1 MSFKE
6 IFRSLGPGVITGAA
20 DVDPATIGTYSQ
32 AGTQFGFGMVWLAL
46 FQYPMMA
53 IVQEMCARIGLVT
66 GSGLG
71 AVIREKYSRKIA
83 LTIASLILVANTINI
98 GADIGVMAAS
108 IKLFV
113 PQIPTLIAT
122 VSFIVLILASE
133 ILISYRTYVKI
144 LTYLTLSLLSYV
156 VTATI
161 VSGNLEHLLVATV
174 IPHFEV
180 TPGFT
185 MMFIAIFGATLTPYA
200 FFWQASQEA
209 EEDIAKG
216 KVNEISEDSK
226 VCSNS
231 ITASRI
237 VKPPKISKKEVK
249 MMRLDTAIGMA
260 FSQIIMWAIITTTA
274 GSLHAHNITDIQ
286 TADQAAKTLQPLVKT
301 FPNAGE
307 IAKVIFAVGIIGTG
321 LLAIPVMAGSSA
333 YVLSDVFEWKQGLN
347 KKFSQAKA
355 FYFVIAASTIIGL
368 WMNFSTVDPI
378 KALVYTSVIN
388 GLVAPPVLVTIISV
402 ANDKMI
408 LKGNV
413 NSKLQNIIAW
423 FTVVIMAVSIVIFLF
438 SWGH

>member
-1 MSFKE
+1 LSFKE

-32 AGTQFGFGMVWLAL
+32 AGTQFGFGMLWLAL

-83 LTIASLILVANTINI
+83 FTIASLILVANTINI

-108 IKLFV
+108 IKLLV
-113 PQIPTLIAT
+113 PQIPTLIVT

-161 VSGNLEHLLVATV
+161 VSGNLEHLLIATV

-226 VCSNS
+226 VCSSS

-237 VKPPKISKKEVK
+237 VKPPKISKKEFK

-321 LLAIPVMAGSSA
+321 LLAIPVMAASSA

-388 GLVAPPVLVTIISV
+388 GLVAPPVLVAIISV
-402 ANDKMI
+402 ANDKII

-423 FTVVIMAVSIVIFLF
+423 LTVVIMAVSIVIFLL

>member
-1 MSFKE
+1 LSFKE
-6 IFRSLGPGVITGAA
+6 IFKSLGPGVITGAA

-32 AGTQFGFGMVWLAL
+32 AGTQFGFGMLWLAL

-53 IVQEMCARIGLVT
+53 IIQEMCARIGLVT

-83 LTIASLILVANTINI
+83 FIIASLILVANTINI
-98 GADIGVMAAS
+98 GADIGIMAAS
-108 IKLFV
+108 IKLLV
-113 PQIPTLIAT
+113 PQIPTLIT
-122 VSFIVLILASE
+122 IVSFIAFILASE

-226 VCSNS
+226 VCSSS

-237 VKPPKISKKEVK
+237 VKLPKISKKEVK

-286 TADQAAKTLQPLVKT
+286 TADQAAKALQLLVKT

-307 IAKVIFAVGIIGTG
+307 ISKAIFAVGIIGTG

-333 YVLSDVFEWKQGLN
+333 YVLSDVFGWKQGLN

-368 WMNFSTVDPI
+368 WINFSTVDPI

-388 GLVAPPVLVTIISV
+388 GLVAPPVIVAIISV

-423 FTVVIMAVSIVIFLF
+423 LTVVIMAVSIVIFLF

>member
-1 MSFKE
+1 LSFKE
-6 IFRSLGPGVITGAA
+6 IFKSLGPGVITGAA

-32 AGTQFGFGMVWLAL
+32 AGTQFGFGMLWLAL

-53 IVQEMCARIGLVT
+53 IIQEMCARIGLVT

-83 LTIASLILVANTINI
+83 FIIASLILVANTINI
-98 GADIGVMAAS
+98 GADIGIMAAS
-108 IKLFV
+108 IKLLV
-113 PQIPTLIAT
+113 PQIPTLIT
-122 VSFIVLILASE
+122 IVSFIAFILASE

-226 VCSNS
+226 VCSSS

-237 VKPPKISKKEVK
+237 VKLPKISKKEVK

-286 TADQAAKTLQPLVKT
+286 TGDQAAKALQLLVKT

-307 IAKVIFAVGIIGTG
+307 ISKAIFAVGIIGTG

-333 YVLSDVFEWKQGLN
+333 YVLSDVFGWKQGLN

-368 WMNFSTVDPI
+368 WINFSTVDPI

-388 GLVAPPVLVTIISV
+388 GLVAPPVIVAIISV

-423 FTVVIMAVSIVIFLF
+423 LTVVIMAVSIVIFLF

>member
-1 MSFKE
+1 LPFKE

-32 AGTQFGFGMVWLAL
+32 AGTQFGFGMLWLAL

-53 IVQEMCARIGLVT
+53 IVQETCARIGLVT

-108 IKLFV
+108 IKLLV

-133 ILISYRTYVKI
+133 ILISYRTYVMI

-226 VCSNS
+226 VCSSS

-286 TADQAAKTLQPLVKT
+286 TADQAAKTLQLLVKT

-307 IAKVIFAVGIIGTG
+307 IAKAIFAVGIIGTG
-321 LLAIPVMAGSSA
+321 LLAILVMAGSSA
-333 YVLSDVFEWKQGLN
+333 YVLSDVFGWKQGLN

-368 WMNFSTVDPI
+368 WINFSTVDPI
-378 KALVYTSVIN
+378 NALVYTSVIN
-388 GLVAPPVLVTIISV
+388 GLVLLLQFLLQSLV
-402 ANDKMI
+402 
-408 LKGNV
+408 
-413 NSKLQNIIAW
+413 
-423 FTVVIMAVSIVIFLF
+423 
-438 SWGH
+438 